1 MAQHLIFLSTPWTF
15 STPVTT
21 FLLPS
26 TWTAPLPDAVQ
37 AMKPL
42 ASEAEKASRVPSD
55 YQQVRPHWW
64 LPTAANSAWTTLP
77 KGASCRREKT
87 PETTL
92 VLHLKWRWLQ
102 PKKWLFQWLC
112 KRCLNGAGMAPE
124 MTLVAA
130 PKMALPMAL
139 QAVPERGWYGA
150 WNGVGGSLKIAL
162 PMALQVVPERDWY
175 SAWNSAG
182 CSPKNAL
189 LMVL

>member
-1 MAQHLIFLSTPWTF
+1 MAQFNAFYFCNFPLMAQHLIFLSTPWTF
-15 STPVTT
+15 STPVAT
-21 FLLPS
+21 FLPPS

-37 AMKPL
+37 AMKPPAL
-42 ASEAEKASRVPSD
+42 EAEKASRVPSD

-112 KRCLNGAGMAPE
+112 KRCLNGAGMTHE
-124 MTLVAA
+124 MALVVASKLHFQWYCKWCLNGAGIALEIALVVA
-130 PKMALPMAL
+130 PKMHF
-139 QAVPERGWYGA
+139 
-150 WNGVGGSLKIAL
+150 
-162 PMALQVVPERDWY
+162 
-175 SAWNSAG
+175 
-182 CSPKNAL
+182 
-189 LMVL
+189 